1 VAGSLA
7 HGLLNHQN
15 VARAARERWF
25 VPGEHGAVSRGVLPE
40 SARVVKA
47 THLVPFVLAG
57 VVAGRAPAQAD
68 TESFNPNAFDLSGA
82 LDREV
87 APAPRGLE
95 LAVGGGY
102 TQGVGGAG
110 AAGRVEDVTGAGSS
124 LELDAG
130 LRVSPRV
137 SLGVYGT
144 LARFERG
151 DAMALGS
158 RARGATAGIQA
169 AWHARPSRS
178 LAPWVSVG
186 AGWRGLWLTPKDA
199 AASAVHG
206 LEVLRVQ
213 LGVDY
218 RITPGLAVTPV
229 VGAGASVFLVEDAAM
244 PGELT
249 GVHDRQLTVYG
260 FTGVLGRFDLGG

>member
-1 VAGSLA
+1 
-7 HGLLNHQN
+7 
-15 VARAARERWF
+15 
-25 VPGEHGAVSRGVLPE
+25 
-40 SARVVKA
+40 VKA
-47 THLVPFVLAG
+47 THLVSFVLAG
-57 VVAGRAPAQAD
+57 VVAGGAAAHAD
-68 TESFNPNAFDLSGA
+68 TESLNPNAFDLSGA

-95 LAVGGGY
+95 LAVAGGY

-110 AAGRVEDVTGAGSS
+110 GAGRLEDVTGAGGS

-151 DAMALGS
+151 EAMAVGS

-178 LAPWVSVG
+178 VAPWVSVG
-186 AGWRGLWLTPKDA
+186 TGWRGLWLAPKDA
-199 AASAVHG
+199 AASTVHG

-218 RITPGLAVTPV
+218 RITPGLAISPV
-229 VGAGASVFLVEDAAM
+229 VGASASVFLVEDAAM

-249 GVHDRQLTVYG
+249 GVHDRQLNLYG
-260 FTGVLGRFDLGG
+260 FTGIAGRFDLGG